1 MMKRKLVAI
10 TTESVLESMLVKDLE
25 RLGARGY
32 TLIEAR
38 GRGSS
43 GMRNAD
49 WDQNRNIQITVICNE
64 GVATAIV
71 DHCQTQYYS
80 DYAMVVYVTEIEV
93 LRPEK
98 F

>member
-1 MMKRKLVAI
+1 MDKRTLVTIIA
-10 TTESVLESMLVKDLE
+10 ESILESMLVDDLT

-38 GRGSS
+38 GSGSRGVRS
-43 GMRNAD
+43 AD
-49 WDQNRNIQITVICNE
+49 WDQNQNIQIEIICDE
-64 GVATAIV
+64 HVASAIV
-71 DHCQTQYYS
+71 DHCQKKYYAN
-80 DYAMVVYVTEIEV
+80 YAMVVYMSDVRV